1 MGSSY
6 SSEEESEDVEDV
18 PKHET
23 VKVIEEPIKARE
35 DGDGMEKPPDVV
47 KANISKEV
55 IEPIKKETKETVS
68 SLASLASMP
77 SPILAATSPSARSSS
92 ERMIEL
98 PEAGLRMEKLPPIH
112 DNVTMPPLIR
122 TDSIIREKPKVYPRG
137 SYPPTHKRNKE
148 AKFVPYEPYKGAVA
162 FMDSN
167 KARKPVSPN
176 KNLSKSLDSEVFEND
191 KIDAT
196 ICDKSREKSPEKTN
210 CDNDEEEPR
219 EMNTELEKNY
229 RVMLD
234 IKEKELARMQ
244 EMLMNSEKQL
254 KIQTKVNEEVKRLLV
269 ASVGE
274 DIEARVEFLTQDKAR
289 LAADVL
295 EYNNRIAIDWE
306 RKEELG
312 VEKDVWRSKFL
323 ASTVIVDELTRTKQN
338 VVQRVEDLEHLSRR
352 LLLERTQLRQNL
364 SSAQHM
370 LDKLSLAFDPTSN
383 RGVSREQVDCLQSS
397 DLLCR
402 SVETLSTRMLGS
414 KVTPSEP
421 IATVHVSSDTPA
433 EAELKRLLARP
444 LNSDV
449 KVPDAASSV
458 LAKNARPHLLKLG
471 DMAATPRGHLQT
483 FSHSHCSGTVH
494 NV

>member
-1 MGSSY
+1 
-6 SSEEESEDVEDV
+6 
-18 PKHET
+18 
-23 VKVIEEPIKARE
+23 
-35 DGDGMEKPPDVV
+35 MEKPPDVV

-55 IEPIKKETKETVS
+55 IEPIKRETEETVS
-68 SLASLASMP
+68 SLTSLASMP
-77 SPILAATSPSARSSS
+77 SPILATTSPSARSSS

-98 PEAGLRMEKLPPIH
+98 PEAGLKMEKLPPIH

-122 TDSIIREKPKVYPRG
+122 TDSIIREKPKVYARG

-162 FMDSN
+162 FMVSN
-167 KARKPVSPN
+167 KAK
-176 KNLSKSLDSEVFEND
+176 KSLSPFKNINRSLDNEVFE
-191 KIDAT
+191 KVET
-196 ICDKSREKSPEKTN
+196 SN
-210 CDNDEEEPR
+210 CDNPDKAREKTPEKNNCDTTGDEPR

-244 EMLMNSEKQL
+244 EMMVTSEKQL
-254 KIQTKVNEEVKRLLV
+254 KIQTKVNEEIKRLLV

-274 DIEARVEFLTQDKAR
+274 DIEARVEFLTQEKAR

-338 VVQRVEDLEHLSRR
+338 VVQRVEDLEHSSRK
-352 LLLERTQLRQNL
+352 LLMERSNLKQNL
-364 SSAQHM
+364 CGTQQK
-370 LDKLSLAFDPTSN
+370 LNKLSLSFDPTLAGSLKTTDH
-383 RGVSREQVDCLQSS
+383 GLDSLQLSEQ
-397 DLLCR
+397 LLR
-402 SVETLSTRMLGS
+402 SVDTLSTRLLGEAGAKS
-414 KVTPSEP
+414 PMEAFP
-421 IATVHVSSDTPA
+421 AVHVSSDSPA
-433 EAELKRLLARP
+433 EAELKRLLSRP
-444 LNSDV
+444 LKTDG
-449 KVPDAASSV
+449 KVPDQASLI
-458 LAKNARPHLLKLG
+458 LAKDARPHLLKLE
-471 DMAATPRGHLQT
+471 DMAASPHGDNQFETC
-483 FSHSHCSGTVH
+483 SHCSGSVQ

>member
-55 IEPIKKETKETVS
+55 IEPIKKETEETVS
-68 SLASLASMP
+68 SLTSLASMP

-176 KNLSKSLDSEVFEND
+176 KNLSKSLDSEVFENE

-364 SSAQHM
+364 SSAQH
-370 LDKLSLAFDPTSN
+370 
-383 RGVSREQVDCLQSS
+383 
-397 DLLCR
+397 R

-471 DMAATPRGHLQT
+471 DMAASPRGHLQT